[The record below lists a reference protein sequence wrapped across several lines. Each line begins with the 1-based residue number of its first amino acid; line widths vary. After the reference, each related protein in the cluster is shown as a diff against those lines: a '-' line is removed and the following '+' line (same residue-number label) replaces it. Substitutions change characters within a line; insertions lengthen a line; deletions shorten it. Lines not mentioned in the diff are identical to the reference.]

1 MLPLSE
7 NELDDLVARERER
20 GSPPLTD
27 WDSLAAR
34 LRAEGLITSGT
45 GGSRFASRTWMQAAA
60 AVLLVL
66 GGAAIGRYTANA
78 SSKPSPQSPNAASLN
93 AASPNATG
101 QTAAVAA
108 VASANESATL
118 ASTNPPEFHSP
129 EEAWATLNRAGEEY
143 QRASAYLSAS
153 NTDVPMPTTPDT
165 YRTRLAALDN
175 VMSEMRSALHEA
187 PHDPVINQYYLATV
201 GAREATLRQLG
212 TTLPAGARLNRF

>member
-20 GSPPLTD
+20 GAPPLTN
-27 WDSLAAR
+27 WDSIAAQ
-34 LRAEGLITSGT
+34 LRAEGLIRENRFSGFS
-45 GGSRFASRTWMQAAA
+45 GLGSRGWFQAAA
-60 AVLLVL
+60 AGLLIASGV
-66 GGAAIGRYTANA
+66 AIGRYTATA
-78 SSKPSPQSPNAASLN
+78 SAAPSATIQSAS
-93 AASPNATG
+93 SPNATG
-101 QTAAVAA
+101 QTAIAA
-108 VASANESATL
+108 QNVSTTNASATI
-118 ASTNPPEFHSP
+118 PEFKSP

-153 NTDVPMPTTPDT
+153 NTDVPMPANPDT

-175 VMSEMRSALHEA
+175 VMTEMRSALHEA